1 MQKQNLKKWALRIW
15 HVPMGNTKARYQ
27 AISAYLTKKQLPDY
41 DVGHRQDMQTVL
53 SYLDLPFEN
62 TTPSKWAVIRATE
75 SDSLKLLQR
84 TIKENRVPNV
94 VGMGLRD
101 AIYILENLGLQ
112 VEIKGYG
119 RVKQQSIKPG
129 TKVRGQQIRIRLG

>member
-1 MQKQNLKKWALRIW
+1 MDSDVDLYATLNKDPKP
-15 HVPMGNTKARYQ
+15 V
-27 AISAYLTKKQLPDY
+27 LTKRQLPDY
-41 DVGHRQDMQTVL
+41 DVGHRQDLQTVL
-53 SYLDLPFEN
+53 SYLDLPVEN
-62 TTPSKWAVIRATE
+62 KTDNQWAVLRATGP
-75 SDSLKLLQR
+75 DSLKLLKR

-112 VEIKGYG
+112 VKIRGYG

-129 TKVRGQQIRIRLG
+129 TKVRGQEIRIRLG